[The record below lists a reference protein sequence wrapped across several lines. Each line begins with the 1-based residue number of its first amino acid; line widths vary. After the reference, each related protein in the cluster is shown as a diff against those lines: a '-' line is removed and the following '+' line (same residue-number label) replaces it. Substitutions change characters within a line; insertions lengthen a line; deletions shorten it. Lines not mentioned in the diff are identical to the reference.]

1 MSEIRERNTAQESAM
16 KMKPEGSSLNQNS
29 ANAPALEHVSGA
41 RALLIELQEKIGERP
56 ELADAINKLETAL
69 SLLTLETGG
78 LL

>member
-1 MSEIRERNTAQESAM
+1 MKSEPESAQAS
-16 KMKPEGSSLNQNS
+16 GS
-29 ANAPALEHVSGA
+29 APVLEHVSGA

-56 ELADAINKLETAL
+56 ELAEAINKLETAL

>member
-1 MSEIRERNTAQESAM
+1 
-16 KMKPEGSSLNQNS
+16 MKPEPQSGPSRASGNV
-29 ANAPALEHVSGA
+29 PAAEHVSGA

-56 ELADAINKLETAL
+56 ELAEAINKLESAL

>member
-1 MSEIRERNTAQESAM
+1 MNPESQS
-16 KMKPEGSSLNQNS
+16 GQSRLS
-29 ANAPALEHVSGA
+29 ASAPAAEHVSGA

-56 ELADAINKLETAL
+56 ELAEAINKLESAL

>member
-1 MSEIRERNTAQESAM
+1 
-16 KMKPEGSSLNQNS
+16 MKPEPQSGPRQ
-29 ANAPALEHVSGA
+29 APGNAPAVEHVSGA

-56 ELADAINKLETAL
+56 ELAEAINKLESAL